1 MQEKVNEH
9 YRTNISALETELQSI
24 KRTLSR
30 LYLLRLLTFLAFVTF
45 LVLYIRSESQSVPS
59 VNSVLPPSFFSVL
72 SVISVILFLLSVKL
86 DLKYA
91 LSERYAT
98 NQLQLN
104 RTELRILD
112 HQYADRETGAAYCHL
127 NPHLAADFDLFG
139 PGSLYQYL
147 NRCSTLGGKQ
157 KLAEGLCQMRQ
168 EEALIREKQQAIREL
183 SGKQEFVSGFRAH
196 GMFIT
201 EKGNELESIET
212 WLQQDESTP
221 SMPSSRSMPHAPSP
235 MPSSHPMLYALCSM
249 LPILN
254 FAWIALVIFGT
265 FSVNSLLIPIL
276 GSLAIVGTQLKTINK
291 AHALLSKT
299 AGTLKSYTTI
309 IRLMEAEKFESP
321 YLTRLQG
328 KLSGNGTTAGESLT
342 SLYRLLGSFD
352 QRLNL
357 LVALF
362 LNPLVLY
369 DIQVWLRLGKWKA
382 RHKTAVAAWFEALS
396 ELDALASLS
405 VYAFNNSGAVTYPEV
420 ANEAFTFEA
429 TEMGHPLLH
438 PATRVCN
445 NVSFSGA
452 PRILIITGA
461 NMAGKSTFLR
471 TLSVN
476 LILAMNGAP
485 VCAAAFRFTPC
496 DLLSSIKIQ
505 DSLSNNESYFYA
517 ELVRIR
523 EIIEH
528 LHGHPRTLV
537 VLDEILR
544 GTNTR
549 DKQTGSR
556 GLLEKLISL
565 NAVAIIATHDLT
577 LGELETTYPGA
588 VLNHC
593 FEVELTGDQL
603 IFDYKLKPGI
613 SQKLNASYLMRK
625 MGIIE

>member
-1 MQEKVNEH
+1 MLNLNWQAKPDYEVHPMQEKVSEH
-9 YRTNISALETELQSI
+9 YHAKISALKTKQQSI

-30 LYLLRLLTFLAFVTF
+30 LYLMRLVTFMSMITF
-45 LVLYIRSESQSVPS
+45 LVLFIRSTS
-59 VNSVLPPSFFSVL
+59 NSVLLLLSVL
-72 SVISVILFLLSVKL
+72 SIVAFLLAVKF

-91 LSERYAT
+91 FLERFTT
-98 NQLQLN
+98 NRLQLN
-104 RTELRILD
+104 QSELKILD
-112 HQYADRETGAAYCHL
+112 HQYTDRETGDTYQSL

-139 PGSLYQYL
+139 TGSLFQYL
-147 NRCSTLGGKQ
+147 NRCSTLGGKR

-168 EEALIREKQQAIREL
+168 DETTIREKQQAIREL
-183 SGKQEFVSGFRAH
+183 VDQNEFVAEFQAH

-201 EKGNELESIET
+201 EQGNELESIET
-212 WLQQDESTP
+212 WLSQPEEKSTLLP
-221 SMPSSRSMPHAPSP
+221 V
-235 MPSSHPMLYALCSM
+235 LCVVV
-249 LPILN
+249 PVLN
-254 FAWIALVIFGT
+254 FCWIALVIAGT
-265 FSVNSLLIPIL
+265 FTFNSLLLPVL
-276 GSLAIVGTQLKTINK
+276 VSLTIVGSQLKKINRE
-291 AHALLSKT
+291 HSHLTKT
-299 AGTLKSYTTI
+299 AGTLKGYTTL
-309 IRLMEAEKFESP
+309 IRLMESGQFRSV
-321 YLTRLQG
+321 YLMRLLER
-328 KLSGNGTTAGESLT
+328 LSGNGTKAGESLT
-342 SLYRLLGSFD
+342 SLFKLLNSFD
-352 QRLNL
+352 QRLNILVSIL
-357 LVALF
+357 LNILF
-362 LNPLVLY
+362 LY

-382 RHKTAVAAWFEALS
+382 RHKTAVASWFEVLS
-396 ELDALASLS
+396 ELDALTSLS
-405 VYAFNNSGAVTYPEV
+405 VYAFNNMEAVTYPEV
-420 ANEAFTFEA
+420 EEGEFTFEA
-429 TEMGHPLLH
+429 MEMGHPLLH
-438 PATRVCN
+438 PCTRVCN
-445 NVSFSGA
+445 TVSFSGA
-452 PRILIITGA
+452 PRILVVTGA

-485 VCAAAFRFTPC
+485 VCAKAFRFTPC
-496 DLLSSIKIQ
+496 DILSSIKIQ
-505 DSLSNNESYFYA
+505 DSLSNHESYFYA

-528 LHGHPRTLV
+528 LQANPRTLV

-565 NAVAIIATHDLT
+565 NAVAIVATHDLT
-577 LGELETTYPGA
+577 LGELETTYTGT